1 VKEEIMVDADQQ
13 GAEARTKARDN
24 YLLDIA
30 HARQGYALNRM
41 CGSLMHAENRE
52 RFSHDEA
59 AYCDEFGLSP
69 EQKQAVLERDWTAMM
84 DLGGSIFYT
93 FKLAMLDKKS
103 MQYLGGVFTGMTTEE
118 FAEAMR
124 SGGRK
129 FG

>member
-1 VKEEIMVDADQQ
+1 MVDAN
-13 GAEARTKARDN
+13 ERRTESRTKARDD
-24 YLLDIA
+24 YLLDIE
-30 HARQGYALNRM
+30 HARRGYALNRM
-41 CGSLMHAENRE
+41 CGSLMHAENRS
-52 RFSHDEA
+52 RFSADEA

-69 EQKQAVLERDWTAMM
+69 EQKHAVLERDWTAMM

-103 MQYLGGVFTGMTTEE
+103 MQYLGGVFTGMSTEE
-118 FAEAMR
+118 FIEAMQ